1 MGQSTASLISARRMV
16 GRMCVTKHSQGRR
29 WPGMLAVL
37 LGSRRRKLRKSQ
49 AGAWEG
55 TPGNKSHALAIRRAS
70 YLHPRRRS
78 LAGDVLR
85 LRLRLERAPPF
96 RTSSCAPS
104 PPYRQGTH
112 VMRPCHGR
120 RPLESVASQTSRE
133 HVRICRLTVHVQSG
147 SSWRRGL
154 RVFCTWPNGS
164 GLHVF

>member
-1 MGQSTASLISARRMV
+1 VARNIAK
-16 GRMCVTKHSQGRR
+16 GDDG
-29 WPGMLAVL
+29 LACWRCYMARGEGSS
-37 LGSRRRKLRKSQ
+37 GSRRQGRGKEPL
-49 AGAWEG
+49 G
-55 TPGNKSHALAIRRAS
+55 TKATHCYSESIVFDL
-70 YLHPRRRS
+70 RRRS

-85 LRLRLERAPPF
+85 LRLERASPF

-154 RVFCTWPNGS
+154 RVFCTGPNGS
-164 GLHVF
+164 GLHPF